1 MMSRAYGFTSY
12 GGPETEVWFDRP
24 EPAPGPSELVIKVKA
39 VGVNP
44 VDHKIRSGAMANPQ
58 ATPDF
63 PLVLGVEAAG
73 VVVTV
78 GSQVEGFAV
87 GDEVLGKSAPE
98 HGSYAEH
105 AVLLAEGCTHKPP
118 QVSFVQAAALPVAG
132 GTAWDVLE
140 RLVLAEGET
149 LLINGIGGGVGV
161 MGAQLARNRGAAVF
175 GVGSE
180 AKRSLTESL
189 GATLV
194 PYGSSGDVVEQMR
207 ELLPGGVDAIFD
219 VVGGEPMRQVAILV
233 TNPARIVS
241 VADPGVADLGGSFL
255 VSSSAGVPAVTNLVA
270 GGKVD
275 PKVLQTY
282 PFDDAPQAL
291 RAVES
296 GHVLGKIVIDL
307 EQTTEV

>member
-1 MMSRAYGFTSY
+1 MSRAYGYTSY
-12 GGPETEVWFDRP
+12 GGPETETWFDRA
-24 EPAPGPSELVIKVKA
+24 EPVPGPSELVVKVKA

-44 VDHKIRSGAMANPQ
+44 VDHKIRSGATANPQ
-58 ATPDF
+58 AAPSF

-73 VVVTV
+73 VVVAV
-78 GSQVEGFAV
+78 GSDVDGFVE
-87 GDEVLGKSAPE
+87 GDEVMGKSAPE

-105 AVLLAEGCTHKPP
+105 AVLLAEATAHKPP

-140 RLVLAEGET
+140 KLGVAEGET

-161 MGAQLARNRGAAVF
+161 MGAQLARNHRAAVF
-175 GVGSE
+175 GIGSE
-180 AKRSLTESL
+180 SKRSIAESL

-194 PYGSSGDVVEQMR
+194 PYDSGDVVEQMR

-219 VVGGEPMRQVAILV
+219 LVGGEPMRQVAILV
-233 TNPARIVS
+233 INRARIVS
-241 VADPGVADLGGSFL
+241 VADPGVAELGGSFL
-255 VSSSAGVPAVTNLVA
+255 VSGSAGVPAVADLVA
-270 GGKVD
+270 NGKVD

-282 PFDDAPQAL
+282 AFDEAPQAL

-307 EQTTEV
+307 EQTTQV